1 MELLTLDTSHEEPL
15 TETHTMR
22 PEWLV
27 LLLLTGLLSGCL
39 WEAPPEEVDVIET
52 HEGPHATTTPLVN
65 NTDAVPV
72 TANIRILN
80 IDGDATSEVVFAEPM
95 EGRIAWIDSECIPD
109 CENLTTIENL
119 GSPVR
124 VAAADL
130 DGNGINEIIVSD
142 IGQLFPSNDLVGRI
156 LKINATGD
164 VSVLADGL
172 GRTVCAEPADL
183 DADGD
188 LDLTLCEFGHDEGS
202 VGWLEQGDTGWTHHV
217 LDPRPGAIH
226 AIPADIDG
234 DGDLDIVAA
243 VSQTVEQLMLYRN
256 DGDGSFTNEILFDA
270 QTEHHGTSG
279 IDLVDV
285 DGDGDLD
292 IVATNGDAMDWNLP
306 DDIHPSD
313 IHGLSILTN
322 DGNGS
327 FTRDEIVGVWG
338 AYASTMHDVNQDG
351 NLDIVLVC
359 IQIPQQFPEI
369 ERTPLLILERN
380 GTNWDRIDVDMDEID
395 HMITI
400 VSTGEHLLVGSH
412 APSSP
417 EGGVNRLAMLT
428 IITPE

>member
-1 MELLTLDTSHEEPL
+1 MTRPL
-15 TETHTMR
+15 AMKSKC
-22 PEWLV
+22 LV

-52 HEGPHATTTPLVN
+52 QNEHRAITTALVN

-80 IDGDATSEVVFAEPM
+80 VDGDVTTEVVFAEPM
-95 EGRIAWIDSECIPD
+95 EGRIAWIDSECIPN
-109 CENLTTIENL
+109 CENLTSIENL

-124 VAAADL
+124 VAAGDI
-130 DGNGINEIIVSD
+130 DGDGINELIVSD
-142 IGQLFPSNDLVGRI
+142 IGILFPSNDLAGRI
-156 LKINATGD
+156 LQINTTGE
-164 VSVLADGL
+164 VSVLASGL

-188 LDLTLCEFGHDEGS
+188 LDLTLCEFGHDDGS
-202 VGWLEQGDTGWTHHV
+202 VGWLEQENGGWTHHI

-256 DGDGSFTNEILFDA
+256 DGTGVFSNEIIFDA

-279 IDLVDV
+279 IDLVDL
-285 DGDGDLD
+285 DNDGDLD
-292 IVATNGDAMDWNLP
+292 IVATNGDSMDWNLP
-306 DDIHPSD
+306 DDIHPDD
-313 IHGLSILTN
+313 IHGLSILMN

-327 FTRDEIVGVWG
+327 FTREQIVGVWG
-338 AYASTMHDVNQDG
+338 AYASTMHDVNNDG
-351 NLDIVLVC
+351 ELDIVLVC
-359 IQIPQQFPEI
+359 IQIPQQFPTI
-369 ERTPLLILERN
+369 ERTPLIILERN
-380 GTNWDRIDVDMDEID
+380 GTEWDRINVSMDEID

-400 VSTGEHLLVGSH
+400 ASTGEHLLVGSH

-417 EGGVNRLAMLT
+417 EGGVNRLALLT
-428 IITPE
+428 IISPE

>member
-1 MELLTLDTSHEEPL
+1 MLRKDTSHQKPMSR
-15 TETHTMR
+15 TGYMN
-22 PEWLV
+22 PKWIV

-39 WEAPPEEVDVIET
+39 WEAPPDEVDVIET
-52 HEGPHATTTPLVN
+52 HDEHRAITTALVN

-72 TANIRILN
+72 TANIRVLN
-80 IDGDATSEVVFAEPM
+80 VDGDVTPEIVFAEPM

-124 VAAADL
+124 VAAGDL
-130 DGNGINEIIVSD
+130 NGDGINEMIVSD
-142 IGQLFPSNDLVGRI
+142 IGILFPSNDLAGRI
-156 LKINATGD
+156 LQINSTGE
-164 VSVLADGL
+164 VIVLADGL

-188 LDLTLCEFGHDEGS
+188 LDLTLCEFGHDDGS
-202 VGWLEQGDTGWTHHV
+202 VGWLEQVDGEWSHHV

-256 DGDGSFTNEILFDA
+256 NGAGEFTNEIIFDA

-279 IDLVDV
+279 IDLVDL
-285 DGDGDLD
+285 DNDGDLD
-292 IVATNGDAMDWNLP
+292 IVATNGDSMDWNLP
-306 DDIHPSD
+306 DDVHPND
-313 IHGLSILTN
+313 IHGLSILVN

-327 FTRDEIVGVWG
+327 FTREQIVGVWG

-351 NLDIVLVC
+351 ELDIVLVC
-359 IQIPQQFPEI
+359 IQIPQQFPMI
-369 ERTPLLILERN
+369 ERTPLIILERN
-380 GTNWDRIDVDMDEID
+380 GTDWDRINVSMDEID

-400 VSTGEHLLVGSH
+400 ASTGEHLLVGSH

-417 EGGVNRLAMLT
+417 EGGVNRLAVLT
-428 IITPE
+428 IIPPE